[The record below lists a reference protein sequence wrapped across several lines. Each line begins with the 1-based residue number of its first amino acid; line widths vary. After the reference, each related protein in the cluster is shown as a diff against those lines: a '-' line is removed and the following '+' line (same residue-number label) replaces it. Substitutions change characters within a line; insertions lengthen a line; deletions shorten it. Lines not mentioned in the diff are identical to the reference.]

1 MEICVPCYPPIANNR
16 HDWIARGNFTA
27 RAQFDLLL
35 SLEEYRRVHGHAIN
49 GDMSL
54 VLNKCTAGLEV
65 WRIYLRV
72 CSCNNR

>member
-54 VLNKCTAGLEV
+54 VLIHGRFGGLAYIFEGV
-65 WRIYLRV
+65 LL
-72 CSCNNR
+72 